1 MAEIFTFIFAFLL
14 FLGLFGW
21 LGATPDRLRYRKF
34 DDRTGLFAA
43 GAMLFVFYDNVFPSG
58 GDSGLGQSWDGGD
71 GGFDGGG
78 DGGAGCGGG
87 CGGA

>member
-1 MAEIFTFIFAFLL
+1 MAEVFTFIFAFLF

-43 GAMLFVFYDNVFPSG
+43 GAMLFAFYDNAFPSG
-58 GDSGLGQSWDGGD
+58 GAEGGVGDIADG
-71 GGFDGGG
+71 GGFDGG